1 MRMSSSTYAVLSHPV
16 GPTAPRGNV
25 TSTGEPVMVSLHA
38 SNLTL
43 ILRASA
49 GSGAPPTST
58 VTNPPVLPS
67 LLNSGVGLF
76 TSKATTLRILFLLK
90 SMDWVLLMLFRLSS
104 PSPSLLPLL
113 TSRPMSSRPSCKF
126 YESYMEDNEKTS
138 NIGKTI
144 IEVK

>member
-1 MRMSSSTYAVLSHPV
+1 
-16 GPTAPRGNV
+16 
-25 TSTGEPVMVSLHA
+25 
-38 SNLTL
+38 
-43 ILRASA
+43 
-49 GSGAPPTST
+49 
-58 VTNPPVLPS
+58 
-67 LLNSGVGLF
+67 LF

-144 IEVK
+144 IEV